1 MKRHLSYTF
10 LIGAGIGLVGC
21 QSPMLSGLPG
31 WGRGDSTAST
41 APDVSKQKFSGLAS
55 QFGSSQ
61 QPTTGLGGSRQ
72 TESTNFLTSSWQKTT
87 AAISGAVATKPKAL
101 PPEDDPLRVDK
112 MPKRIGPEVYVGAAR
127 LLENQGKFVEA
138 EDKYREA
145 LKAAPTDLNGLVG
158 LARLY
163 DRQGQSQ
170 KALEAYQ
177 KAAHAHP
184 NNGLV
189 YNDLGLCLRRQQQ
202 AEKSVVA
209 FRKAVE
215 LTPDNAKYR
224 NNLAAALVDSGKEN
238 EAFAELAAVNQPAV
252 AHYNLAYMLNE
263 KGQRENAVRHLR
275 NAVAADPSLKP
286 AHDMLHHL
294 GGANAVVM
302 SSGQSP
308 EIAAPPAVAPAIGY
322 NVAPSSVGAYT
333 IPQQAVPTTSDEPP
347 SYHIGDDSQPAI
359 QTAQRPT
366 TSDSAIRQLPPVDE

>member
-31 WGRGDSTAST
+31 WGSGSSSAST
-41 APDVSKQKFSGLAS
+41 APDVSKQKFSGLS
-55 QFGSSQ
+55 QQFGSS
-61 QPTTGLGGSRQ
+61 PPPSTGLGGARQ
-72 TESTNFLTSSWQKTT
+72 AESTNFLTSSWQKTT
-87 AAISGAVATKPKAL
+87 AAISGAVATKPKVTM
-101 PPEDDPLRVDK
+101 PEDDPLRLDK
-112 MPKRIGPEVYVGAAR
+112 VPKRIGPEVYVGAAR

-163 DRQGQSQ
+163 DRQGQTQ
-170 KALEAYQ
+170 KSLDTYQ
-177 KAAHAHP
+177 KAVQAHP

-202 AEKSVVA
+202 AERSLVA

-294 GGANAVVM
+294 GGANTVAV
-302 SSGQSP
+302 SSGQSQ
-308 EIAAPPAVAPAIGY
+308 EISAPPAVTPAIGY
-322 NVAPSSVGAYT
+322 NSAPHSVGAYT
-333 IPQQAVPTTSDEPP
+333 VPQHTVQAASDEPP
-347 SYHIGDDSQPAI
+347 SYHIGDDSQPVL
-359 QTAQRPT
+359 QTAQRPVGST
-366 TSDSAIRQLPPVDE
+366 IRQLPPVDE